1 MPKTLNRIAE
11 LEKRLPGVAHNVPLA
26 PYTTF
31 KIGGPA
37 DYFYHARTKEGLT
50 KAIAERPDAIVL
62 DLMMPEMDG
71 IAFLRRLRMHPET
84 ETIPVV
90 ILTAKTYLVELGQL
104 DHLGVAGA
112 IAKPFNP
119 LELPTQIARALQWHA
134 AIDA

>member
-1 MPKTLNRIAE
+1 MLSHHVLIVDDEANIREILQAC
-11 LEKRLPGVAHNVPLA
+11 LGDLA
-26 PYTTF
+26 
-31 KIGGPA
+31 GWQVSAAASGP
-37 DYFYHARTKEGLT
+37 EGLT

>member
-1 MPKTLNRIAE
+1 MLSHHVLIVDDEANIREILQAC
-11 LEKRLPGVAHNVPLA
+11 LGDVAGWQVSA
-26 PYTTF
+26 AAS
-31 KIGGPA
+31 GP
-37 DYFYHARTKEGLT
+37 EGLT

-119 LELPTQIARALQWHA
+119 LELPAQIAQALRWHA

>member
-1 MPKTLNRIAE
+1 MLSHHVLIVDDEANIREILQAC
-11 LEKRLPGVAHNVPLA
+11 LGDLA
-26 PYTTF
+26 
-31 KIGGPA
+31 GWQVSAAASGP
-37 DYFYHARTKEGLT
+37 EGLT

-119 LELPTQIARALQWHA
+119 LELPAQIAQALRWHA

>member
-1 MPKTLNRIAE
+1 MLSHHVLIVDDEANIREILQAC
-11 LEKRLPGVAHNVPLA
+11 LGDVAGWQVSA
-26 PYTTF
+26 AAS
-31 KIGGPA
+31 GP
-37 DYFYHARTKEGLT
+37 EGLT